1 MKIVVLTGAGISAE
15 SGIQTFR
22 DADGLWEGH
31 DVMDVATPEAFERNP
46 ALVYRFYNDRR
57 RALSDVEPNAAHR
70 ELIRLE
76 DAFGMDFLLIT
87 QNVDDLHDRQ
97 GHERM
102 LHMHGQ
108 LYQAR
113 TESGR
118 VLEWRGDMDSVSRD
132 PETGESVRPHIV
144 WFGETP
150 LYMDEID
157 HAVRNCDIFCAIGT
171 SGVVYP
177 AAGLSDLAWRN
188 SAKTVEINPRP
199 TGGPFSQ
206 VIEGSAAEAVPRW
219 VDDILRRTR

>member
-1 MKIVVLTGAGISAE
+1 MKVVVLTGAGISAE

-31 DVMDVATPEAFERNP
+31 DVMDVATPEGFERQP
-46 ALVYRFYNDRR
+46 DLVYRFYNDRR
-57 RALSDVEPNAAHR
+57 RGLAAVEPNDAHR
-70 ELIRLE
+70 ALYRLE
-76 DAFGMDFLLIT
+76 EALGQDFLLVT

-97 GHERM
+97 GHERL

-118 VLEWRGDMDSVSRD
+118 ILDWREDMDATSRC
-132 PETGESVRPHIV
+132 PQTGETLRPHIV

-157 HAVRNCDIFCAIGT
+157 RAVRACEIFCAIGT

-188 SAKTVEINPRP
+188 SAETVEINPRP
-199 TGGPFSQ
+199 TGGPFQ
-206 VIEGSAAEAVPRW
+206 RVIEGSATKAVPLW
-219 VDDILRRTR
+219 VDEVLETLG